1 MAKKTTNRR
10 KRKKSKKIIVG
21 RSIALVLFL
30 ILVLTVVGY
39 FIAKDLYQK
48 WEARFDSN
56 TSVVFLQEDG
66 SVVSNDVIYFDTNIY
81 NQTELGLFIEETIR
95 TYNQEHGEG
104 AVVKNSLTIE
114 NNVASLILV
123 YKDADTYEDFSG
135 IELFMGSVTEAV
147 AAGYDFGGKFAKIV
161 DGKAV
166 ECTKS
171 DFVGDTELKVAI
183 IKANTKIQIEG
194 EILYISAE
202 NVMGYGKNWIVTK
215 EGCDLLEVGNQL
227 ETETGTDTNTDTEG
241 LTSETETSDISVDGN
256 ENLTEEEEESGTDII
271 FDFGDTELPPKEDET
286 YTEVYTYIIYK

>member
-1 MAKKTTNRR
+1 MAKKATNRR
-10 KRKKSKKIIVG
+10 KKKKSKKIIVG

-56 TSVVFLQEDG
+56 TSVVFIQEDG

-81 NQTELGLFIEETIR
+81 DQTELGLFIEETIS
-95 TYNQEHGEG
+95 TYNQEHGDDS
-104 AVVKNSLTIE
+104 VVKNSLSIE
-114 NNVASLILV
+114 NNVASLILE

-135 IELFMGSVTEAV
+135 VELFMGSITEAI
-147 AAGYDFGGKFAKIV
+147 AEGYSFHGKFAKIV

-166 ECTKS
+166 ECSVS
-171 DFVGDTELKVAI
+171 DFTGITDLKVAI
-183 IKANTKIQIEG
+183 IKANTKIQVEG
-194 EILYISAE
+194 EIMYISAE

-215 EGCDLLEVGNQL
+215 EGCDLLDVGNQM
-227 ETETGTDTNTDTEG
+227 ESESKE
-241 LTSETETSDISVDGN
+241 SETDSVDGSVN
-256 ENLTEEEEESGTDII
+256 GTELVTEEEETSTDII

>member
-1 MAKKTTNRR
+1 MAKKSTNRR

-30 ILVLTVVGY
+30 MLILTVLGY

-48 WEARFDSN
+48 WEARFESN
-56 TSVVFLQEDG
+56 TSVVFIQKDG

-81 NQTELGLFIEETIR
+81 NQTELGLFIEETIS
-95 TYNQEHGEG
+95 TYNKKHGEG

-171 DFVGDTELKVAI
+171 DFVGSTELKVAI

-241 LTSETETSDISVDGN
+241 LTSETENSDISVDGN
-256 ENLTEEEEESGTDII
+256 ENLTEEETESGTDII

>member
-1 MAKKTTNRR
+1 MAKKTTSRR

-48 WEARFDSN
+48 WEARFESN
-56 TSVVFLQEDG
+56 TSVVFIQKDG
-66 SVVSNDVIYFDTNIY
+66 SVVSNDVIYFDTSIY
-81 NQTELGLFIEETIR
+81 DQTELGLFIEETIS
-95 TYNQEHGEG
+95 TYNKKHGEG
-104 AVVKNSLTIE
+104 AVEKNSFTIE
-114 NNVASLILV
+114 NNVASLILE
-123 YKDADTYEDFSG
+123 YKDAATYTDFSG
-135 IELFMGSVTEAV
+135 IELFMGSVSEAV
-147 AAGYDFGGKFAKIV
+147 SEGYEFDGKFAKIV

-171 DFVGDTELKVAI
+171 DFVGNAELKVAI

-256 ENLTEEEEESGTDII
+256 ENLTEEETESGTDII

>member
-81 NQTELGLFIEETIR
+81 NQTELGLFIEETIS
-95 TYNQEHGEG
+95 TYNKKHGEG

-114 NNVASLILV
+114 NNVASLILE
-123 YKDADTYEDFSG
+123 YKDAATYTDFSG
-135 IELFMGSVTEAV
+135 IELFMGSVSEAV
-147 AAGYDFGGKFAKIV
+147 SEGYEFDGKFAKIV

-171 DFVGDTELKVAI
+171 DFVGNTELKVAI
-183 IKANTKIQIEG
+183 IKANTKVQIEG

-227 ETETGTDTNTDTEG
+227 ETETATDESSGTNTEN
-241 LTSETETSDISVDGN
+241 SETENVDGSIDDP
-256 ENLTEEEEESGTDII
+256 EQKETEESTDII
-271 FDFGDTELPPKEDET
+271 FDFGDTELPPKEDVT

>member
-1 MAKKTTNRR
+1 MAKKSINRR

-30 ILVLTVVGY
+30 MLILTVLGY

-48 WEARFDSN
+48 WEARFESN
-56 TSVVFLQEDG
+56 TSVVFIQKDG

-81 NQTELGLFIEETIR
+81 NQTELGLFIEETIS
-95 TYNQEHGEG
+95 TYNKKHGEG

-114 NNVASLILV
+114 NNVASLILE
-123 YKDADTYEDFSG
+123 YKDAATYTDFSG
-135 IELFMGSVTEAV
+135 IELFMGSVSEAV
-147 AAGYDFGGKFAKIV
+147 SEGYEFDGKFAKIV

-171 DFVGDTELKVAI
+171 DFVGNTELKVAI
-183 IKANTKIQIEG
+183 IKANTKVQIEG

-227 ETETGTDTNTDTEG
+227 ETETATDESSGTNTEN
-241 LTSETETSDISVDGN
+241 SETENVDGSIDDP
-256 ENLTEEEEESGTDII
+256 EQKETEESTDII
-271 FDFGDTELPPKEDET
+271 FDFGDTELPPKEDVT

>member
-30 ILVLTVVGY
+30 MLILTVLGY

-48 WEARFDSN
+48 WEARFESN
-56 TSVVFLQEDG
+56 TSVVFIQEDG
-66 SVVSNDVIYFDTNIY
+66 SVVSNDVIYFDTSIY
-81 NQTELGLFIEETIR
+81 DQTELGLFIEETIS
-95 TYNQEHGEG
+95 TYNKKHGEG
-104 AVVKNSLTIE
+104 AVEKNSLTIE
-114 NNVASLILV
+114 NNVASLILE
-123 YKDADTYEDFSG
+123 YKDAATYTDFSG
-135 IELFMGSVTEAV
+135 IELFMGSVSEAV
-147 AAGYDFGGKFAKIV
+147 SEGYEFDGKFAKIV

-171 DFVGDTELKVAI
+171 DFIGNTELKVAI
-183 IKANTKIQIEG
+183 IKANTKVQIEG

-227 ETETGTDTNTDTEG
+227 ETETGTEG
-241 LTSETETSDISVDGN
+241 ITSETEDSGDG
-256 ENLTEEEEESGTDII
+256 TEDASEEPESSTDII

>member
-30 ILVLTVVGY
+30 MLILTVLGY

-48 WEARFDSN
+48 WEARFESN
-56 TSVVFLQEDG
+56 TSVVFIQEDG
-66 SVVSNDVIYFDTNIY
+66 SVVSNDVIYFDTSIY
-81 NQTELGLFIEETIR
+81 DQTELGLFIEETIS
-95 TYNQEHGEG
+95 TYNKKHGEG
-104 AVVKNSLTIE
+104 SVEKNSLTLE
-114 NNVASLILV
+114 NNVASLILE
-123 YKDADTYEDFSG
+123 YKDAATYTDFSG
-135 IELFMGSVTEAV
+135 IELFMGSVSEAV
-147 AAGYDFGGKFAKIV
+147 SEGYEFDGKFAKIV

-171 DFVGDTELKVAI
+171 DFVGNTELKVAI
-183 IKANTKIQIEG
+183 IKANTKVQIEG

-227 ETETGTDTNTDTEG
+227 ETETATDESSGTNTEN
-241 LTSETETSDISVDGN
+241 SETENVDGSIDDP
-256 ENLTEEEEESGTDII
+256 EQKETEESTDII
-271 FDFGDTELPPKEDET
+271 FDFGDTELPPKEDIT

>member
-48 WEARFDSN
+48 WEARFESN
-56 TSVVFLQEDG
+56 TSVVFIQEDG
-66 SVVSNDVIYFDTNIY
+66 SVVSNDVIYFDTSIY
-81 NQTELGLFIEETIR
+81 DQTELGLFIEETIS
-95 TYNQEHGEG
+95 TYNKKHGEG
-104 AVVKNSLTIE
+104 AVEKNSLTIE
-114 NNVASLILV
+114 NNVASLILE
-123 YKDADTYEDFSG
+123 YKDAATYTDFSG
-135 IELFMGSVTEAV
+135 IELFMGSVSEAV
-147 AAGYDFGGKFAKIV
+147 SEGYEFDGKFAKIV

-171 DFVGDTELKVAI
+171 DFVGNTELKVAI

-227 ETETGTDTNTDTEG
+227 ETETATDESSGTNTEN
-241 LTSETETSDISVDGN
+241 SETENVDGSIDDP
-256 ENLTEEEEESGTDII
+256 EQKETEESTDII
-271 FDFGDTELPPKEDET
+271 FDFGDTEMPPKEDIT

>member
-30 ILVLTVVGY
+30 MLILTVLGY

-48 WEARFDSN
+48 WEARFESN
-56 TSVVFLQEDG
+56 TSVVFIQKDG
-66 SVVSNDVIYFDTNIY
+66 SVVSNDVIYFDTSIY
-81 NQTELGLFIEETIR
+81 DQTQLGLFIEETIS
-95 TYNQEHGEG
+95 TYNKEHGEG

-135 IELFMGSVTEAV
+135 IELFMGNVTEAV
-147 AAGYDFGGKFAKIV
+147 AAGYDFDGKFAKIV

-171 DFVGDTELKVAI
+171 DFVGNTELKVAI

-256 ENLTEEEEESGTDII
+256 ENLTEEEESGTDII

>member
-48 WEARFDSN
+48 WEARFESN
-56 TSVVFLQEDG
+56 TSVVFIQKDG
-66 SVVSNDVIYFDTNIY
+66 SVVSNDVIYFDTSIY
-81 NQTELGLFIEETIR
+81 DQTELGLFIEETIS
-95 TYNQEHGEG
+95 TYNKKHGEG
-104 AVVKNSLTIE
+104 AVEKNSFTIE
-114 NNVASLILV
+114 NNVASLILE
-123 YKDADTYEDFSG
+123 YKDAATYTDFSG
-135 IELFMGSVTEAV
+135 IELFMGSVSEAV
-147 AAGYDFGGKFAKIV
+147 SEGYEFDGKFAKIV

-171 DFVGDTELKVAI
+171 DFVGNAELKVAI

-256 ENLTEEEEESGTDII
+256 ENLTEEETESGTDII